1 MQRISTPDLCDMA
14 EEKGIQTHILQ
25 PGLLRS
31 YGGIQNFYGVIETCR
46 VPDDNSRVKELLQTP
61 GNGRVL
67 VVDGGGEMRCAL
79 LGDLIAESAH
89 KNGWAGVIIN
99 GCVRDVDEVGGTPLG
114 VQAIASIPRKS
125 KRRGLGEASV
135 VVSFGGVTFTPGEWV
150 YADLNGVLVSKEQII
165 GEAGKA

>member
-99 GCVRDVDEVGGTPLG
+99 GCVRDVDEVSLILLSWRCARTRATSARCQLP
-114 VQAIASIPRKS
+114 SMD
-125 KRRGLGEASV
+125 E
-135 VVSFGGVTFTPGEWV
+135 VSLTLAPHSGQMHQG
-150 YADLNGVLVSKEQII
+150 Q
-165 GEAGKA
+165 